1 MRHKILCVTNFCASH
16 VRHVMDYYIRI
27 KNKVMDKKHL
37 VWQFIKL
44 RVSSMYVDKRK
55 LIFIRK
61 PLKKKV
67 NCLSHYGLL
76 HKSKYKVSDKKIYPP
91 IY

>member
-1 MRHKILCVTNFCASH
+1 
-16 VRHVMDYYIRI
+16 MDYYIRI

-44 RVSSMYVDKRK
+44 RVSSMYVDKK
-55 LIFIRK
+55 YIIFIRK
-61 PLKKKV
+61 TIVKKG

-76 HKSKYKVSDKKIYPP
+76 HKSKYKVSDKKINPP

>member
-1 MRHKILCVTNFCASH
+1 MRHEILCVTNFCASH

-61 PLKKKV
+61 PL
-67 NCLSHYGLL
+67 
-76 HKSKYKVSDKKIYPP
+76 
-91 IY
+91 